1 MEIDPLKL
9 ENVYVNP
16 WTTVE
21 DLSEF
26 LNYCCPEC
34 DYKDRFEQSFSYHAL
49 QNHKNSTVF
58 FASNKNKLSTAKLR
72 TNKME
77 SYDEY
82 EGNQD
87 DFEPETDGDLC

>member
-1 MEIDPLKL
+1 MEANKIVESKIKEHNDKFLETLQLGNSKGARQKPPITMASSIKEVIPMEIDPLKL

-34 DYKDRFEQSFSYHAL
+34 D
-49 QNHKNSTVF
+49 
-58 FASNKNKLSTAKLR
+58 
-72 TNKME
+72 
-77 SYDEY
+77 
-82 EGNQD
+82 
-87 DFEPETDGDLC
+87 